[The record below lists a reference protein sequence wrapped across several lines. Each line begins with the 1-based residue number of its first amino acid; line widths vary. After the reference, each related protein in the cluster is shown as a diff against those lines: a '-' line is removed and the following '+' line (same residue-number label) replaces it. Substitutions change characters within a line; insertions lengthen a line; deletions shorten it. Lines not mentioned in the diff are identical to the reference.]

1 MYEGGESM
9 YNGENNYGLRT
20 YEEQYDAIKGMN
32 TYIAKVFG
40 WMFIG
45 LLLTA
50 AVGFYV
56 SGNIDLVL
64 AIATNPILLFG
75 LFIAEIV
82 MVIVLSARI
91 TKLSYGAAIGLFL
104 AYAAINGLT
113 FSIIFLAYTSGS
125 IATAFGTTAI
135 TFGIMCVYGY
145 FTRADLTRFR
155 TLLFM
160 GLIGVLVLSVVN
172 IFLGSSSI
180 DWLIS
185 IVSLFVFLGLTA
197 YDMQR
202 LKAFYFGTEGNS
214 ALRNNLGI
222 IGALRLY
229 LDFINL
235 FLTILRFVGGRNSR

>member
-1 MYEGGESM
+1 MYYGGD
-9 YNGENNYGLRT
+9 NYEPRT
-20 YEEQYDAIKGMN
+20 YEEQYDTIRGMN

-50 AVGFYV
+50 GVGYLIA
-56 SGNIDLVL
+56 GNLTLVA
-64 AIATNPILLFG
+64 AIVTNPILFFG
-75 LFIAEIV
+75 LLIAEVV
-82 MVIVLSARI
+82 MVMVLSARI
-91 TKLSYGAAIGLFL
+91 TKLSYGAAIALFL
-104 AYAAINGLT
+104 AYAAINGVT
-113 FSIIFLAYTSGS
+113 FSIILLAYTSGT
-125 IATAFGTTAI
+125 IATAFSTTAI

-155 TLLFM
+155 TILFM

-172 IFLGSSSI
+172 LFLASSSV
-180 DWLIS
+180 DWIIS
-185 IVSLFVFLGLTA
+185 VVSLFVFLGLTA

-214 ALRNNLGI
+214 VLRSNLGI

-235 FLTILRFVGGRNSR
+235 FLTMLRFMGGRRR